1 MKKLGVGLFLPN
13 DPSHLELYA
22 DLIDGEADYFELS
35 PESFW
40 VGSSAGAGIEFHES
54 VKIFEAIRDLVQKP
68 FVGHGLAFSPGTP
81 VEGGIEKKRT
91 SDWLDILKRTQ
102 EKFNFRWYS
111 EHLGFSNSASGVHAV
126 LPLPLP
132 QNEESTRTVSERM
145 ALLKN
150 IFPEV
155 AFENSVFY
163 MSLDDPAL
171 EGEFYN
177 DLCTASGSK
186 LMLDLHNVYTHCFNF
201 NVDPEFFIST
211 INLENVIQ
219 IHLSG
224 GSLSAPAWFKSEKT
238 MRLDSHD
245 SLIPPEV
252 MKLYESVLP
261 KCKNLRGVIVERLN
275 KTLPPEK
282 IDQFTEQFRKVKI
295 LFNDLGTSAVE

>member
-1 MKKLGVGLFLPN
+1 MEKLGVGLFLPN

-22 DLIDGEADYFELS
+22 DLIESEADYFELS

-40 VGSSAGAGIEFHES
+40 IGSSTGGGIEFHES
-54 VKIFEAIRDLVQKP
+54 VAIFESIRDLIQKP
-68 FVGHGLAFSPGTP
+68 FVGHGLAYSPGTP
-81 VEGGIEKKRT
+81 IKEKVEKKRT
-91 SDWLDILKRTQ
+91 DDWLEILKRTQ
-102 EKFNFRWYS
+102 DKFEFRWYS

-132 QNEESTRTVSERM
+132 QNEESIGVVRERM
-145 ALLKN
+145 TLLKE

-177 DLCTASGSK
+177 DLCKAAGSY

-201 NVDPEFFIST
+201 NIDPKFFIST
-211 INLENVIQ
+211 IDLSNVIQ

-224 GSLSAPAWFKSEKT
+224 GSLSIPAWLKSEKT

-245 SLIPPEV
+245 SLIPDEV
-252 MKLYESVLP
+252 MNLYEEVLP
-261 KCKNLRGVIVERLN
+261 KCNNLRGVIVERLN
-275 KTLPPEK
+275 KTLPPEE